1 MWTLKKQPPEG
12 WKVWKIYILKLFS
25 SMLNHLP
32 FKTIESERERERERD
47 RQTDRQTDRE
57 RKREGERE
65 FSFFI
70 VRMIIIF

>member
-1 MWTLKKQPPEG
+1 MDAEEAATRGMEGLEDLHFKAVFKHAQPSPIQNNWE
-12 WKVWKIYILKLFS
+12 W
-25 SMLNHLP
+25 
-32 FKTIESERERERERD
+32 ERERERER
-47 RQTDRQTDRE
+47 DRQTDRE